1 MVTYRL
7 ATTSDYPKINEFHNR
22 NDKPNRTL
30 QDFNWEFHEGP
41 FGESIYVIAEDKG
54 EIVGTNCV
62 IPIDLIHSSG
72 NVIKSGKSE
81 DTLVDLRY
89 RGQNIFQNIYS
100 FLFEECKKK
109 EITLIWGFTSA
120 TKAFEKIG
128 FEVPF
133 YQHQGLAVNAVI
145 PSYNFL
151 KKLNSK
157 NKFSDKCK
165 IFGLTLYSFFKF
177 KLSLN
182 KYNFSF
188 SLQEKK
194 DDNNFSELLIQH
206 NLESSNDCFAIHQ
219 NSNYQKW
226 RIYNNPNY
234 FKNHTFLVYNQKQ
247 LCVAIIEVNS
257 TKDCISFINQ
267 STFHPYLTDEMRMN
281 IIRTITKL
289 LFKKGSINVRNWL
302 FNTSDLNIK
311 ETKIFQNS
319 GYFFLERGMAMVWK
333 NLDETKVNP
342 FDFYLSRIA
351 SQGIF

>member
-22 NDKPNRTL
+22 IDKPNRTI
-30 QDFNWEFHEGP
+30 QDFNWEFLEGP
-41 FGESIYVIAEDKG
+41 FGASIYVIAEDKA

-62 IPIDLIHSSG
+62 IPIDLITSSG
-72 NVIKSGKSE
+72 NIIKSGKSE
-81 DTLVDLRY
+81 DTLVDPRY

-100 FLFEECKKK
+100 FLLEECKKK
-109 EITLIWGFTSA
+109 DIMIIWGFTSA
-120 TKAFEKIG
+120 TKAFKKIG

-133 YQHQGLAVNAVI
+133 YQHQGLAVHGVI

-177 KLSLN
+177 KLSL
-182 KYNFSF
+182 KKQNFGF
-188 SLQEKK
+188 SLQEKI
-194 DDNNFSELLIQH
+194 DDDNFSELLIQH
-206 NLESSNDCFAIHQ
+206 NLTSSKECFAIHQ
-219 NSNYQKW
+219 NSSYQKW

-234 FKNHTFLVYNQKQ
+234 FKKHTFLIFNQEQ
-247 LCVAIIEVNS
+247 VCVGIVEVNS
-257 TKDCISFINQ
+257 TKEYISFINQ
-267 STFHPYLTDEMRMN
+267 STFHPNLTDEMKVE
-281 IIRTITKL
+281 IIQSITKL
-289 LFKKGSINVRNWL
+289 LFKMGSINVRNWL
-302 FNTSDLNIK
+302 FNSSELNIK
-311 ETKIFQNS
+311 ETNTFQKS
-319 GYFFLERGMAMVWK
+319 GYFFLERGMALVWK
-333 NLDETKVNP
+333 NLDETNVNP